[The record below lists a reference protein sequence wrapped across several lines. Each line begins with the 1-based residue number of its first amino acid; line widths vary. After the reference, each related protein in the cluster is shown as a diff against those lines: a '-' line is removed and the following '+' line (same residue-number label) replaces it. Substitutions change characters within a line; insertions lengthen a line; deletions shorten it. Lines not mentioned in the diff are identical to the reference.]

1 MSRIIFYVGK
11 NTETQNCLDLY
22 QGREY
27 LDTIYRNR
35 NYINE
40 LATVKVR
47 VYNNCSDNQFL
58 DSRVI
63 FSDIE
68 NGGTFEAII
77 SEGIVPANTYRE
89 FDVVYKGVYKGSS
102 NTPNYTFDLGNNSNI
117 YKLKI
122 LDEDN
127 PPFSEHVSYVVSNR
141 TVKTINKDSLIF
153 GDIDGDNVTHVR
165 FNGDVSRLYLNES
178 LTIPYTINTPLDV
191 NSFTLFV
198 RPPNTNNTT
207 TYLTKYDV
215 KSNDLWSN

>member
-27 LDTIYRNR
+27 LDTVYRNR

-89 FDVVYKGVYKGSS
+89 FDVV
-102 NTPNYTFDLGNNSNI
+102 
-117 YKLKI
+117 
-122 LDEDN
+122 
-127 PPFSEHVSYVVSNR
+127 
-141 TVKTINKDSLIF
+141 
-153 GDIDGDNVTHVR
+153 
-165 FNGDVSRLYLNES
+165 
-178 LTIPYTINTPLDV
+178 
-191 NSFTLFV
+191 
-198 RPPNTNNTT
+198 
-207 TYLTKYDV
+207 
-215 KSNDLWSN
+215 